1 MELGTMYVPLRCVKK
16 EEESE
21 EEGERKE
28 IGRNVQCVGKV
39 AQREHTERGSTEHS
53 REQHTG
59 LRTQGSD
66 STEHIEGLGC
76 ANPAEGLLFLL
87 Y

>member
-1 MELGTMYVPLRCVKK
+1 MYVPLRCVKK

-39 AQREHTERGSTEHS
+39 QHMAQREHTERGSTEHS